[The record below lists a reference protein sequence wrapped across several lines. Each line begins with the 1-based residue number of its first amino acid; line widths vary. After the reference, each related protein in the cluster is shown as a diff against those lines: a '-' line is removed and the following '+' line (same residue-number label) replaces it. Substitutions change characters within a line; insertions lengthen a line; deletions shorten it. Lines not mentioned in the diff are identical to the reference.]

1 MFLLLIILLLTVGY
15 TFLLNLIPSPGIWF
29 IAIWILVALLLAIIT
44 VVIYFL
50 LLITFAPRNNPKGKI
65 RHFVLRNVVSLFVKF
80 YHIKLEVIGKE
91 NIPAQDDKYVV
102 YANHKSN
109 MDPLLIYLAL
119 NRRLTAVGKSTLF
132 QNKIMKNIQ
141 LTFGAISIDREN
153 DREALKQIIYA
164 IKLIKNGLSMIIFP
178 EGGIK
183 SRDEEEMVSLR
194 AGAYKLVTKTE
205 ATIVPISIIG
215 SSEISKRKRFKRKN
229 IKIIIHK
236 QIKYEGFKDK
246 NTTEIGIMVEDIIN
260 DGVKNGQA

>member
-1 MFLLLIILLLTVGY
+1 MIILLCILLLAVGY
-15 TFLLNLIPSPGIWF
+15 TFLLNLIPSPGVWF
-29 IAIWILVALLLAIIT
+29 IAIWILVALLLAILTFIIFF
-44 VVIYFL
+44 VIL
-50 LLITFAPRNNPKGKI
+50 VSFAPRKNPKGKF

-80 YHIKLEVIGKE
+80 YHVRITVEGKE

-132 QNKIMKNIQ
+132 QNWFMKNVQ

-164 IKLIKNGLSMIIFP
+164 IKQIKNGLSMIIFP

-194 AGAYKLVTKTE
+194 AGAYKLVTKSE

-215 SSEISKRKRFKRKN
+215 SSEISKRKRYKRKD
-229 IKIIIHK
+229 IKIIVHK
-236 QIKYEGFKDK
+236 QIKYEEFKDK

-260 DGVKNGQA
+260 NGVKNG